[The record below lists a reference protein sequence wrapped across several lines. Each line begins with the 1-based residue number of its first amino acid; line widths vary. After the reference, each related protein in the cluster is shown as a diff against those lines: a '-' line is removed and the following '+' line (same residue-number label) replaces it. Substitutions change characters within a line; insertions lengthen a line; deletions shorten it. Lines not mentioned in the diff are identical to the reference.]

1 MIESIS
7 LDLPSQELIASF
19 CYCASYISTVHRNL
33 HVSGH
38 MELSNY
44 LPRPTPL
51 VDSAGSTHSVMMMVL
66 GRPLWKVVL
75 LSVESYAP
83 LSLHLEEMEAEL
95 QPNFWVSHH
104 TSSPRSVLLCLL
116 LQ

>member
-44 LPRPTPL
+44 LPRP
-51 VDSAGSTHSVMMMVL
+51 
-66 GRPLWKVVL
+66 PLWLILQVVPTL
-75 LSVESYAP
+75 
-83 LSLHLEEMEAEL
+83 
-95 QPNFWVSHH
+95 
-104 TSSPRSVLLCLL
+104 
-116 LQ
+116 